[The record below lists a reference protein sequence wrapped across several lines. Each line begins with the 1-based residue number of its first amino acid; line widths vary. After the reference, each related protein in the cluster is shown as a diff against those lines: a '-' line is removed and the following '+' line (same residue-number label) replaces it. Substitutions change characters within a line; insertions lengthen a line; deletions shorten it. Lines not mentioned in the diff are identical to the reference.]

1 MRALRLIALGSL
13 VVSIATSVT
22 LAILGLTAGAV
33 IAGFVAFLAL
43 VLIAAARRIA
53 QGPSAVADA
62 RFVGQSSDLIMGA
75 NQAGART
82 PARVVEE
89 SSGQWRS

>member
-1 MRALRLIALGSL
+1 MRLLRSIALGSL
-13 VVSIATSVT
+13 VIAIAISIA
-22 LAILGLTAGAV
+22 LALLGLTAGAV
-33 IAGFVAFLAL
+33 IAGFVAFVAL
-43 VLIAAARRIA
+43 VLIVAARRIA

-82 PARVVEE
+82 PARVVDET
-89 SSGQWRS
+89 SGQWKF